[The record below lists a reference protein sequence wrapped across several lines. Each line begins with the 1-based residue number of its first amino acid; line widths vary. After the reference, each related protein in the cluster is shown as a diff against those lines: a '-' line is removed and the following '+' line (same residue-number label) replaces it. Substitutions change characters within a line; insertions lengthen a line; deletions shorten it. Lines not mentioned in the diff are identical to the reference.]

1 MSLLAM
7 VKPNGPSGFGYGT
20 TAEVVTQGVSLK
32 GKHFLVTGANSGL
45 GKETVRV
52 LAQRGGKVLA
62 AGRSKD
68 KVASALAGMPG
79 APEPIECELSEPK
92 SVRACVEQITRSGVK
107 LDAIVANAGIMAL
120 PTLKQAH
127 GYELQF
133 FTNHVGHF
141 ILVTGLL
148 DALTEKGRVVMLS
161 SDAHKRA
168 PRAGIEFDNLSGENH
183 YTPWGAYG
191 QSKLANLLFA
201 KELSKRLG
209 AGGKTANAVHPGVIH
224 TNLSRSMG
232 PAAIA
237 LAIASPIFLK
247 NEQQGAATQVYVAT
261 RPELEGVSGEYFSD
275 CNVGKSSSISHDS
288 ALATRLW
295 EESERIAAKV

>member
-20 TAEVVTQGVSLK
+20 TAEVVTEGISLK
-32 GKHFLVTGANSGL
+32 GKHFLVTGGNSGL

-52 LAQRGGKVLA
+52 LAQRGGKVFA

-68 KVASALAGMPG
+68 KVASALQGMPG
-79 APEPIECELSEPK
+79 AHEPIECELSEPK
-92 SVRACVEQITRSGVK
+92 SVRACVEQIQRSGVK

-120 PTLKQAH
+120 PKLNQAY

-148 DALTEKGRVVMLS
+148 DALTEKGRVVILS

-168 PRAGIEFDNLSGENH
+168 PRAGIEFDNLSGESH
-183 YTPWGAYG
+183 YAPWTAYG

-209 AGGKTANAVHPGVIH
+209 SSGKTANAVHPGVIH
-224 TNLSRSMG
+224 TALSRSMG
-232 PAAIA
+232 AVNIA
-237 LAIASPIFLK
+237 FVLASPIFLK

-261 RPELEGVSGEYFSD
+261 RPELDGVSGEYFSD
-275 CNVGKSSSISHDS
+275 CNIGKSSNISHDS

-295 EESERIAAKV
+295 EETERIVAKV